1 MFDSHAAPGRC
12 LAAAFVILLL
22 AACSSPR
29 YRAPVEDRSSAP
41 PPASSTAAPTTADS
55 RPTASIPDT
64 SNAGKAGYVTVKPG
78 DTLMRI
84 ASESGQNWR
93 DIVRWNNLSNPDVIE
108 VGQALRIAPPSATD
122 IATPV
127 EGPVAAKP
135 ITTGRVEARPLDA
148 RAIEAKPIDAKASD
162 AKPVAVDTK
171 PVEGRPADVRPAPGL
186 VVSPSITSV
195 TPSPAAPSGATVA
208 TGAAPVTTTAPAAAP
223 SASGDESIVWLWP
236 AAGTVGTTFD
246 GPRNKGVTILGK
258 AGDPVVASA
267 DGRVIYAGSSLR
279 GYGNV
284 IIIKHNATYITAYA
298 HNRALLVKDEQVVR
312 KGQRIAEM
320 GSSDTDR
327 VQLHFEVRKNG
338 VAVDP
343 LKHLPAR

>member
-1 MFDSHAAPGRC
+1 
-12 LAAAFVILLL
+12 
-22 AACSSPR
+22 
-29 YRAPVEDRSSAP
+29 
-41 PPASSTAAPTTADS
+41 
-55 RPTASIPDT
+55 
-64 SNAGKAGYVTVKPG
+64 
-78 DTLMRI
+78 MRI
-84 ASESGQNWR
+84 ATESGQNWR
-93 DIVRWNNLSNPDVIE
+93 DIVRWNNLPNPDVIE
-108 VGQALRIAPPSATD
+108 VGQALRIVPPSATD

-127 EGPVAAKP
+127 EGPVASKP
-135 ITTGRVEARPLDA
+135 ITTGRVEARPLDT
-148 RAIEAKPIDAKASD
+148 RAIEAKPTDAKASD
-162 AKPVAVDTK
+162 AKPVVVDTK
-171 PVEGRPADVRPAPGL
+171 PADGRPADVRPAPGL
-186 VVSPSITSV
+186 VVSPPITSV
-195 TPSPAAPSGATVA
+195 IPAPVPAPATPSGAAVA
-208 TGAAPVTTTAPAAAP
+208 TGAAAVAATVPAPGATAPN
-223 SASGDESIVWLWP
+223 SGDESIVWLWP
-236 AAGTVGTTFD
+236 AGGTVGSTFD

-258 AGDPVVASA
+258 AGDPVVAAA

-327 VQLHFEVRKNG
+327 TQLHFEVRKNG